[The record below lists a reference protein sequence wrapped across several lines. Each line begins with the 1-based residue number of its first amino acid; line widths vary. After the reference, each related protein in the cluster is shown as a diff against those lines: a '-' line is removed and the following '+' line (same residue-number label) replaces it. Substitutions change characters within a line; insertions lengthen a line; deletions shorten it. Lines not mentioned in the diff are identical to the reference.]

1 MVCDEDWEYDEGME
15 RARLTALRI
24 LCRDCDSVC
33 HAGRAGKE
41 AREPG
46 GRVSVH
52 LARVNGITE
61 QEAQKLLQ
69 RAFQEWTERS
79 CLSWKVEVAPE
90 LLARFPE
97 LKVLHGKEP
106 IMKVWDR

>member
-1 MVCDEDWEYDEGME
+1 ME

-33 HAGRAGKE
+33 HAGYAGKE
-41 AREPG
+41 ACEPG

-52 LARVNGITE
+52 MARVNRITE
-61 QEAQKLLQ
+61 QEAQKLLR
-69 RAFQEWTERS
+69 RAFREWAERS
-79 CLSWKVEVAPE
+79 SFAWKVEVAPA

-97 LKVLHGKEP
+97 LNVLHGKDP
-106 IMKVWDR
+106 IMRVWDR